1 MWDSVKLKTTH
12 TFIHMCIYYY
22 SVSGITSN
30 FLGSRWL
37 GQFHF
42 YSSAFLNPQSL
53 SHRLR
58 LLYIHYCPWWWH
70 WVSPSSTLGCL
81 FQLRLYLYQWP
92 TDISSGVWPCYKAP
106 YFSTT
111 VPSLLQYQD
120 SVSVHVSSRA
130 EGFMVPKSVIM
141 WVVYKLLSSVSAWDV
156 TYTSL

>member
-30 FLGSRWL
+30 FLGSRWF

-53 SHRLR
+53 SHRL
-58 LLYIHYCPWWWH
+58 
-70 WVSPSSTLGCL
+70 STLGCL

-120 SVSVHVSSRA
+120 SVSFHVSSRA
-130 EGFMVPKSVIM
+130 EGFMVPKLVIM
-141 WVVYKLLSSVSAWDV
+141 WEVYKLSSSVSAWDV